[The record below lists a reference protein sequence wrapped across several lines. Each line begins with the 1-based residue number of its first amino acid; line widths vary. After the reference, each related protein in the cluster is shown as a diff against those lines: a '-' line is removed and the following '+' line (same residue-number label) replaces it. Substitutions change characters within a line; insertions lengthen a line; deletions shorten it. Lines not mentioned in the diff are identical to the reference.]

1 MEEIIK
7 LFKYNKNYYEN
18 KIKKTFPD
26 SELITHGKREVV
38 IYPAGKKTE
47 SLVESLTKNGIKI
60 VAVGDSNKKLWGKQ
74 IGKFK
79 IFSPTELA
87 QKYSNL
93 PIIVSSTDYRKEIT
107 ELLKKIGFKLIY
119 PISFL
124 NFVNSNIFVVYPE
137 YAQRFNAL
145 FSSINQSDIIKL
157 NNLWDDVESK
167 KTFLKVLKFH
177 ISFNDAVF
185 KSKIDYHENCFDT
198 KILSFSKKEVFV
210 DCGAYIG
217 DTIEQFN
224 LITSGKFK
232 KIYAFEPDKNNF
244 NQLSKK
250 CKEIDKT
257 KIFCILGGVYNFTG
271 EVNFMETGDP
281 IARIIDSKQ
290 SVPINVLSIDDF
302 MKDKEAPTFIKMDI
316 EGSETEALLGAKKV
330 IEKHKP
336 KLAISVYHNATDLW
350 KIPLLIKSLN
360 NDYKIY
366 LRHDSN
372 EIMDTICYA
381 V

>member
-1 MEEIIK
+1 MKKIVK
-7 LFKYNKNYYEN
+7 FFKYNKNDYEN

-26 SELITHGKREVV
+26 SELITNKKRDVV

-47 SLVESLTKNGIKI
+47 LLIKSLIKNGIRI
-60 VAVGDSNKKLWGKQ
+60 VAVGDGNKELWGKQ

-79 IFSPTELA
+79 IFSPTELS
-87 QKYSNL
+87 QKYFDL
-93 PIIVSSTDYRKEIT
+93 PIILSSTDYRREIT
-107 ELLKKIGFKLIY
+107 KSLKKIGFRLIY

-124 NFVNSNIFVVYPE
+124 NFVNPNTFVVYPE
-137 YAQRFNAL
+137 YAQRFDAFFNPL
-145 FSSINQSDIIKL
+145 NQSNIIKL
-157 NNLWDDVESK
+157 NDLLDDAESK

-185 KSKIDYHENCFDT
+185 RNKIDYHENCFDT
-198 KILSFSKKEVFV
+198 KILSFSKKEIFI

-224 LITSGKFK
+224 SVTSGKFK

-244 NQLSKK
+244 NQLYKK

-257 KIFCILGGVYNFTG
+257 KICCILGGVYNFSG

-281 IARIIDSKQ
+281 IARVIDNEQ
-290 SVPINVLSIDDF
+290 SIPINVLSIDDF
-302 MKDKEAPTFIKMDI
+302 MKDEEAPTFIKMDI
-316 EGSETEALLGAKKV
+316 EGSETEALLGAKKI
-330 IEKHKP
+330 IEKYKP

-350 KIPLLIKSLN
+350 KIPLLIKKLN

-366 LRHDSN
+366 LRHYSN